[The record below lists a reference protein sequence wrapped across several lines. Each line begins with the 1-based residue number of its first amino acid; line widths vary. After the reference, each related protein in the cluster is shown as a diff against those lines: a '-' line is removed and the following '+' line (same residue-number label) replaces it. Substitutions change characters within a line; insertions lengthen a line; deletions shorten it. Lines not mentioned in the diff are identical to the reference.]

1 MAPTARGRLGA
12 AGEAA
17 AAAWYEAAGY
27 QVVGRNWRSAR
38 GEIDLV
44 LLAPGGGAVVF
55 CEVKTRTSSAFGT
68 PAEAVTPA
76 KQRRLRRLAAAWL
89 AESAAGGRAASL
101 PAASRPG
108 RTLRFDVASVTAA
121 PGGQLQVD
129 VVEGAF

>member
-27 QVVGRNWRSAR
+27 QVVDRNWRSAR

-44 LLAPGGGAVVF
+44 LTAPGGAALVF
-55 CEVKTRTSSAFGT
+55 CEVKTRISSAFGT

-76 KQRRLRRLAAAWL
+76 KQRRLRQLAAAWL
-89 AESAAGGRAASL
+89 AASTAGGPVPVR
-101 PAASRPG
+101 RRG

-121 PGGQLQVD
+121 PDGHLQVE
-129 VVEGAF
+129 VLQGAF